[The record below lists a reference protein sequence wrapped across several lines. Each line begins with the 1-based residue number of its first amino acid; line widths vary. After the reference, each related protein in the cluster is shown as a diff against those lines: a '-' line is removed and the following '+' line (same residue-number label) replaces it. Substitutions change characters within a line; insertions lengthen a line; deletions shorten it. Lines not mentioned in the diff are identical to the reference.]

1 MKLKQLCLYSKKI
14 VFILVLY
21 MYAYSKK
28 QMIDL
33 YDTMIKTMLFQK
45 KKNGKVGENQCF
57 IESVAC
63 IIIHMLNLSKVSIFA
78 CGISVNINT

>member
-1 MKLKQLCLYSKKI
+1 
-14 VFILVLY
+14 
-21 MYAYSKK
+21 
-28 QMIDL
+28 
-33 YDTMIKTMLFQK
+33 MIKTMLFQK

-78 CGISVNINT
+78 CGISVNINTWPENCLHCLIENGIL